1 MTRPYQPPQRR
12 WSFPATVGLILV
24 AVVFVYPF
32 LWMLLAAFKSNVDI
46 FNPKTFWPSTWDLE
60 PARRLLGGE
69 WFPFWRVF
77 FNSLFIA
84 LTQSLIAVIIT
95 SLAGYVFANSRSW
108 HSRILFF
115 LSLVVIVIP
124 VQALA
129 VSLFV
134 WTNDLH
140 LIDRLW
146 GVILPGAVS
155 GLGVIWFTQIFRQ
168 VPATLREAARLDGA
182 NEWRVWWMLL
192 PALLPA
198 LISFA
203 LIHFVLAWHE
213 HLLALLILQSP
224 EQQTLPVAISS
235 LYSSSLRF
243 PYAALMAG
251 SVLTLIPT
259 MILFALCFRRF
270 KSALADVIMH

>member
-1 MTRPYQPPQRR
+1 MARTYQPPHRR
-12 WSFPATVGLILV
+12 WSFLATGGLVLV
-24 AVVFVYPF
+24 VIAFAYPF
-32 LWMLLAAFKSNVDI
+32 IWMSLAAFKSNTEI
-46 FNPKTFWPSTWDLE
+46 FNPNQLWPTTWDLE
-60 PARRLLGGE
+60 PAQRLLSGE

-84 LTQSLIAVIIT
+84 LTQSLLAVIIT
-95 SLAGYVFANSRSW
+95 SLAGYVFANSKSW
-108 HSRILFF
+108 FTRILFF

-124 VQALA
+124 VQSLA

-134 WTNDLH
+134 WVNDLY

-168 VPATLREAARLDGA
+168 VPATLREAAQLDGA
-182 NEWRVWWMLL
+182 SEWRVWWMLL

-198 LISFA
+198 LISFG

-213 HLLALLILQSP
+213 HLLAMLILQSP

-235 LYSSSLRF
+235 LYSSSMRF

-259 MILFALCFRRF
+259 VILFAVCFRRF